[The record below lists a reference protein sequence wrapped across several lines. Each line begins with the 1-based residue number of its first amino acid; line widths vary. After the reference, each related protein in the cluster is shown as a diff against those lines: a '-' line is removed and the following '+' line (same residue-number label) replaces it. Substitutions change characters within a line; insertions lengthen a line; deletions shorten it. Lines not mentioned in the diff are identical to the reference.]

1 MESMQQ
7 GVKVEI
13 LQQEVERLPHEKD
26 QSTDQVRT
34 EPEPLI
40 EQAAVDLKR
49 GLVDTDRAA
58 EVNVVY
64 RKQKRKTHP

>member
-1 MESMQQ
+1 MDLKQP

-26 QSTDQVRT
+26 QSTDQART

-49 GLVDTDRAA
+49 GLNDTDRAA

-64 RKQKRKTHP
+64 KKQKRKTHL

>member
-1 MESMQQ
+1 MESKQQ

-26 QSTDQVRT
+26 QSTDQART

-40 EQAAVDLKR
+40 EQATVDLKR

-58 EVNVVY
+58 EVNAVY
-64 RKQKRKTHP
+64 QKQKRKTRL